1 MLVRSYLEWSGK
13 ACAQERA
20 DAAQML
26 ARAYLGAELSLDDRY
41 EAEAALTLAL
51 DDGSAL
57 VRRALA
63 EVFCCSEDAPH
74 HIIAALAGDQ
84 SDVGALVLA
93 RSPILSD
100 GELVDCAAMGDSLAQ
115 IAIAMRPA
123 LTRSVAAAIA
133 EVGALDAVV
142 TLLRNAGSNIPPFS
156 FNRIVERFGA
166 EPRAREALLDRPGLP
181 VSVRQMLVRAVS
193 DQLKDFVIS
202 CGWMSR
208 PRAERATDEARDL
221 GTLTILHDLENPEIP
236 QLVTHLRQT
245 GQLTPLVLLR
255 GLLCAESR
263 LFVAALADLA
273 GMNITKVHGHVYERG
288 GAGFPALYRKAGLPD
303 SLEPAFKAALAAIH
317 LYRHQVSFENLQLQR
332 PIIQHVIRVCTQTQ
346 SASLHKLI
354 ALLHRFDA
362 EAAREEAKVVTATI
376 LASPA
381 PIQIAADDVS
391 EVVEIGS
398 ADEIYIDAKDGFFE
412 READAGFD
420 EMDGT
425 AEITA
430 LTGEDAAV
438 VPENVPAAD
447 AGQEAALDGDGNVIF
462 FDPREYSLRRAA

>member
-1 MLVRSYLEWSGK
+1 MLVRSYLEWSGN

-20 DAAQML
+20 DATQML
-26 ARAYLGAELSLDDRY
+26 ARTYLGAELSAADRY

-74 HIIAALAGDQ
+74 HIIAALASDQ

-93 RSPILSD
+93 RSPILTD
-100 GELVDCAAMGDSLAQ
+100 GELVDCAAMGDALAQ

-123 LTRSVAAAIA
+123 LNRSVAAAIA

-142 TLLRNAGSNIPPFS
+142 TLLQNAGSDIPPFS
-156 FNRIVERFGA
+156 FHRIMERFGA

-181 VSVRQMLVRAVS
+181 VSVRQALVCAVS
-193 DQLKDFVIS
+193 DQLKDFVVS

-221 GTLTILHDLENPEIP
+221 GTLTILRDIESPEIP
-236 QLVTHLRQT
+236 KLVTHLRQT
-245 GQLTPLVLLR
+245 RQLTPLVLLR

-263 LFVAALADLA
+263 LFVAALADLT
-273 GMNITKVHGHVYERG
+273 GLSTTKVHGHVYERG

-317 LYRHQVSFENLQLQR
+317 LYRHQISFDALQLQR
-332 PIIQHVIRVCTQTQ
+332 PIIQHVIRVCTQAQ

-362 EAAREEAKVVTATI
+362 EAARRSLRLLSGRV
-376 LASPA
+376 LPGSPA
-381 PIQIAADDVS
+381 PVWRAAAD
-391 EVVEIGS
+391 
-398 ADEIYIDAKDGFFE
+398 
-412 READAGFD
+412 
-420 EMDGT
+420 
-425 AEITA
+425 
-430 LTGEDAAV
+430 
-438 VPENVPAAD
+438 
-447 AGQEAALDGDGNVIF
+447 
-462 FDPREYSLRRAA
+462 RRWI